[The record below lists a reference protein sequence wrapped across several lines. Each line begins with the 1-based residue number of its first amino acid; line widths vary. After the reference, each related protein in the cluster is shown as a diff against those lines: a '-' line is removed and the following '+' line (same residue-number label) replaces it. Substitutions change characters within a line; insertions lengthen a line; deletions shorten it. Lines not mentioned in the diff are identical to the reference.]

1 MQQEKGVEM
10 KTFNIAIDGPA
21 GAGKSTVAR
30 RVAKEL
36 SFVYVDTGAM
46 YRAIGL
52 FMIQKNVD
60 VSDEPQVK
68 DALKEVH
75 ISIAY
80 DHGEQQ
86 VLLNG
91 KNVSTMIREEK
102 VGNMASRVSAISSV
116 REKLLDL
123 QKNLASEHDVVMDGR
138 DIGTHILPMAQL
150 KIYLTASVD
159 TRAKR
164 RFDELTA
171 KGTNCDLCEIKA
183 DIEKRD
189 EQDMNRAIAPLRQA
203 EDAVYLDSSDM
214 TIDQVTSKIV
224 ALAKERSK

>member
-1 MQQEKGVEM
+1 M